1 MNQETIASVKNN
13 ESETKAIET
22 VKENIDKFT
31 TKTVNLSKSSDGKIY
46 VQSVK
51 WDKWDRLKMSHLFVE
66 IWKNYKSN

>member
-1 MNQETIASVKNN
+1 MLVIYIKNLNQETIASVKNN

-51 WDKWDRLKMSHLFVE
+51 
-66 IWKNYKSN
+66 